1 MVQKMKEIT
10 CPDCGGDGV
19 VWVLDWLYWNGDQDD
34 HEEVC
39 ETCNGEGT
47 LMVDAEEY
55 YSNHP
60 EEAPEDF
67 WEDEEG
73 DE

>member
-19 VWVLDWLYWNGDQDD
+19 AWVLDWLYWNGDQDD

-47 LMVDAEEY
+47 LMVD
-55 YSNHP
+55 
-60 EEAPEDF
+60 
-67 WEDEEG
+67 DEE
-73 DE
+73 EE

>member
-19 VWVLDWLYWNGDQDD
+19 AWVLDWLYWNGDQDD

-55 YSNHP
+55 YSDHP

>member
-10 CPDCGGDGV
+10 CPDCEGEGI
-19 VWVLDWLYWNGDQDD
+19 VWFLDYLYLNGDHDE

-47 LMVDAEEY
+47 LMVD
-55 YSNHP
+55 
-60 EEAPEDF
+60 D
-67 WEDEEG
+67 EDEEG